1 MMGGPSN
8 NPAVVRRMIRQARPY
23 WPHLAGLLALSLL
36 APAVRLLSPLPLT
49 YAVDSVLGD
58 RPPPAVFAGMDGPG
72 LLAAASGLLVILAV
86 AGHLIG
92 MAAFLLSTFVGERL
106 VREFRAVLFRH
117 AQRLSLSYHDTRGTT
132 DSAYRIQYDAP
143 CIQWVVV
150 DASIPLVAAG
160 LTLAGMLAVVLAID
174 WQLALVALAVVPVL
188 HLLTRTFGRRLQRQA
203 RALKTAESTA
213 FGVIQEV
220 LAAVRVVKAFGQED
234 REQERFVRHSGRG
247 MRARLGEAGMTSLFA
262 LLVGLTTAV
271 GTALVLYVG
280 VGHVQAGQITL
291 GELLLVMAY
300 LAQLYGPMETLSKKA
315 GDLQGSLVSAERAFA
330 LLDEAPDVADRP
342 GARPLTRAAG
352 DVEFRGVRFAYPGG
366 PPVLQG
372 VSFRARPGCRVGLE
386 GRTGAGKTTLVSLL
400 MRFYDPTEGAVLL
413 DGVDVRECRL
423 ADLRNQFAIVL
434 QEPVLFSTSIAEN
447 VAYARPG
454 AAREEIEAAAR
465 AANAHDFIMAT
476 PDGYDTVVGE
486 RGMTLSGGERQ
497 RISLARAFLKDAPIL
512 ILDEPT
518 SSVDVATEAAIMQ
531 ALERLMRG
539 RTTFIIAH
547 RLSTLEGCDLRLKLE
562 GGRLA
567 RAHEESESDEGGEPR
582 PEPQG
587 AGV

>member
-1 MMGGPSN
+1 MDGPSE
-8 NPAVVRRMIRQARPY
+8 NPAVVRRMLLQARPY

-49 YAVDSVLGD
+49 YAVDCVLGEH
-58 RPPPAVFAGMDGPG
+58 PPPAVFGALGKQA
-72 LLAAASGLLVILAV
+72 LLAAAAGMLVALAIV
-86 AGHLIG
+86 GHLLG
-92 MAAFLLSTFVGERL
+92 MAVFLLSTFVGERL

-117 AQRLSLSYHDTRGTT
+117 AQRLSLAYHDTRGTT

-150 DASIPLVAAG
+150 DGSIPLVAAG
-160 LTLAGMLAVVLAID
+160 LTLVGMLAVVVAVD
-174 WQLALVALAVVPVL
+174 WQLALVATAIVPVL
-188 HLLTRTFGRRLQRQA
+188 YLLTRTFDWRLQR
-203 RALKTAESTA
+203 RSRELKTAESTA
-213 FGVIQEV
+213 LGVIQEV
-220 LAAVRVVKAFGQED
+220 LTAVRVVKAFGQED

-247 MRARLGEAGMTSLFA
+247 MRARLGEAAMISLFA

-300 LAQLYGPMETLSKKA
+300 VAQLYGPMEMLSKKA
-315 GDLQGSLVSAERAFA
+315 ADLQGSLVSAERAFA
-330 LLDEAPDVADRP
+330 LLDEAPDVADRSD
-342 GARPLTRAAG
+342 ARPLTGASG
-352 DVEFRGVRFAYPGG
+352 GIEFRAVRFAYPGG

-372 VSFRARPGCRVGLE
+372 VSFRAPSGTRVGLE

-413 DGVDVRECRL
+413 DGADVREYRL

-434 QEPVLFSTSIAEN
+434 QEPVLFSTSLAEN
-447 VAYARPG
+447 IAYARPD
-454 AAREEIEAAAR
+454 ATREEIEAAAR
-465 AANAHDFIMAT
+465 AANAHDFIVAA
-476 PDGYDTVVGE
+476 PNGYDTVVGE

-518 SSVDVATEAAIMQ
+518 SSVDIATEAAIME
-531 ALERLMRG
+531 ALERLMHG

-547 RLSTLEGCDLRLKLE
+547 RLSTLRGCDVRLKLE
-562 GGRLA
+562 CGRLA
-567 RAHEESESDEGGEPR
+567 QESEPQ
-582 PEPQG
+582 PEPQEAG
-587 AGV
+587 A